1 MGILTTR
8 ATESRHT
15 REGDNFSGSG
25 HNVRQSGPYTS
36 AGRGGRRSEKMGG
49 PVDLFVCV
57 FMYICVCVNCILGVC
72 TGACV
77 HVSFFVSF
85 YDCMCVFML
94 CSILEGS

>member
-1 MGILTTR
+1 
-8 ATESRHT
+8 
-15 REGDNFSGSG
+15 
-25 HNVRQSGPYTS
+25 
-36 AGRGGRRSEKMGG
+36 MGG

-94 CSILEGS
+94 CSILEGRWHSRGNSGAMAVGLATLLE